1 MPGFKN
7 HFVHLSVYTDT
18 STCTATRTTTRTEQE
33 ANSRN
38 QTLGICRPKLVFLV
52 QFGRPCRPWDP
63 KIASAVRY
71 YSAWRIHSAAL
82 INLIYR
88 TRINRKGSSHS
99 RGKYNHSRRRS
110 IEPSRRD
117 KRHNHKTKS
126 QMSIQKLLTA

>member
-52 QFGRPCRPWDP
+52 QFGRPCGPWDP

-71 YSAWRIHSAAL
+71 YNVWRTHSAL

-99 RGKYNHSRRRS
+99 RGK
-110 IEPSRRD
+110 
-117 KRHNHKTKS
+117 
-126 QMSIQKLLTA
+126 L